1 MALSMDRLWTVRQ
14 AAAFLARSTSWVY
27 KAAERGELPRAR
39 GMGWG
44 LRFVPSELHAYARGE
59 VAWAKGDLKGAIEQ
73 LSKCIGEDDLCRF
86 RLAAAQEKAGDKAAA
101 AATRKA
107 ILDARHGGKFALLVR
122 AWLTEPPKAPKKV
135 ASRE

>member
-1 MALSMDRLWTVRQ
+1 MSKPVHNERRFTPERRSEHKRKKEYAVAHCEPLQVPERYPGPTALSMYLLWTVRQ

-59 VAWAKGDLKGAIEQ
+59 VSGPRAMVRKREGGA
-73 LSKCIGEDDLCRF
+73 
-86 RLAAAQEKAGDKAAA
+86 
-101 AATRKA
+101 
-107 ILDARHGGKFALLVR
+107 
-122 AWLTEPPKAPKKV
+122 
-135 ASRE
+135 